1 MRDDLFTMLF
11 NFYSNSFNQ
20 ISKGFAKGLF
30 VTGLLLIGFGIL
42 VWIFKEVLALI
53 AAAIFVVVG
62 FLCCFNAVRIFIS
75 TMKAGQSGQDKNG
88 RSDNVKIRIEQDI
101 DI

>member
-1 MRDDLFTMLF
+1 MLF

-42 VWIFKEVLALI
+42 VWIFRQVLAII
-53 AAAIFVVVG
+53 AAMIFMVVG
-62 FLCCFNAVRIFIS
+62 VGCCFNAVRIFLAARKS
-75 TMKAGQSGQDKNG
+75 EKFDNGG
-88 RSDNVKIRIEQDI
+88 RSDNIKIHMD
-101 DI
+101 DDTDL